1 MKKNVHY
8 SDDFNLNFEDI
19 FLKRAVGCLNVYL
32 KLVIFTNLKTSKD
45 NYQSFF

>member
-19 FLKRAVGCLNVYL
+19 FYKRAVGCLNVYL
-32 KLVIFTNLKTSKD
+32 KLVICKFYKPKNLKR
-45 NYQSFF
+45 